1 MSLKNLISNYAAFNE
16 WANTQIVTWLKM
28 LDKELLYKK
37 TSSSYPS
44 IDYTLQ
50 HILRGQKFWF
60 LFITGQD
67 TSNFNWS
74 VYEGEV
80 DRIMED
86 LLTSSAAMK
95 KAYSAFSEK
104 ELLEVLNLEVP
115 WAKNSRSRYDYI
127 VHIINHGSFHR
138 GQIVTMARSIGVTE
152 GIVNTDYNIF
162 NCL

>member
-1 MSLKNLISNYAAFNE
+1 
-16 WANTQIVTWLKM
+16 
-28 LDKELLYKK
+28 
-37 TSSSYPS
+37 
-44 IDYTLQ
+44 
-50 HILRGQKFWF
+50 
-60 LFITGQD
+60 
-67 TSNFNWS
+67 
-74 VYEGEV
+74 
-80 DRIMED
+80 MED

-95 KAYSAFSEK
+95 QTYSAFSEQ

>member
-16 WANTQIVTWLKM
+16 WANTEIVTWLKT

-37 TSSSYPS
+37 TASSYPS

-80 DRIMED
+80 ERIMED
-86 LLTSSAAMK
+86 LLTSSSAMK
-95 KAYSAFSEK
+95 QTYSTFSEQ

>member
-16 WANTQIVTWLKM
+16 WANTEIVTWLKT

-37 TSSSYPS
+37 TASSYPS

-80 DRIMED
+80 ERIMED

-95 KAYSAFSEK
+95 QTYSAFSEQ

-127 VHIINHGSFHR
+127 VHIIDHGSFHR

>member
-16 WANTQIVTWLKM
+16 WANTEIVTWLKT

-37 TSSSYPS
+37 TASSYPS

-67 TSNFNWS
+67 TANFNWS

-80 DRIMED
+80 ERIMED

-95 KAYSAFSEK
+95 QVYSAFSEQ
-104 ELLEVLNLEVP
+104 ELLEVLNLDVP

>member
-16 WANTQIVTWLKM
+16 WANTEIVAWLKS

-37 TSSSYPS
+37 TASSYPS

-50 HILRGQKFWF
+50 HILRGQKFWY
-60 LFITGQD
+60 LFITGQN
-67 TSNFNWS
+67 TSDFDWS

-80 DRIMED
+80 ERIMED

-95 KAYSAFSEK
+95 QTYSAFSEQ

-138 GQIVTMARSIGVTE
+138 GQIVTMARSIGITD

>member
-16 WANTQIVTWLKM
+16 WANTEIVTWLKT

-37 TSSSYPS
+37 TASSYPS

-80 DRIMED
+80 ERIMED

-95 KAYSAFSEK
+95 QTYSAFSEQ

>member
-16 WANTQIVTWLKM
+16 WANTQIVMWLKT
-28 LDKELLYKK
+28 LDKEILYSK
-37 TSSSYPS
+37 TTSSYPS

-50 HILRGQKFWF
+50 HILRGQKFWY
-60 LFITGQD
+60 LFITEQD

-80 DRIMED
+80 DRIMQELKD
-86 LLTSSAAMK
+86 SSILMK
-95 KAYSAFSEK
+95 DTYSTFSEE
-104 ELLEVLNLEVP
+104 ELLHLDVP

-138 GQIVTMARSIGVTE
+138 GQIVTMARTLGVSE

>member
-16 WANTQIVTWLKM
+16 WANTEIVTWLKT
-28 LDKELLYKK
+28 LNKELLYKK
-37 TSSSYPS
+37 TTSSYPS

-50 HILRGQKFWF
+50 HILRGQKFWL
-60 LFITGQD
+60 LFITGQN
-67 TSNFNWS
+67 TSNFNWA

-80 DRIMED
+80 ERIMEE
-86 LLTSSAAMK
+86 LIESSAEMK
-95 KAYSAFSEK
+95 KVYSSFSEQ
-104 ELLEVLNLEVP
+104 ELLEVLYLDVP

-138 GQIVTMARSIGVTE
+138 GQIVTMARSIGITE

-162 NCL
+162 NCM